1 MDTNLGREDFN
12 HTFKFVII
20 AENNE
25 KGPYKKYTDEDC
37 HNTSRYA
44 NENGLITDV
53 TKFCPAFSNL
63 NGLHF

>member
-25 KGPYKKYTDEDC
+25 VP
-37 HNTSRYA
+37 
-44 NENGLITDV
+44 
-53 TKFCPAFSNL
+53 TKSTQMKIVIIPADMQTKTVSL
-63 NGLHF
+63 LT